1 MLRAA
6 GYILLP
12 PQEPPEMSAS
22 QSKKADAFRAMHHDP
37 PILLLPNAW
46 DAVSARLFVKA
57 GARAIATTSAG
68 VAATLGYPD
77 GEKVPLDEM
86 LEVVARIARV
96 VNVPVTADI
105 EAGYAESPEGLAE
118 TIRAVIDAG
127 AIGFN
132 LEDATGDLSRP
143 LYVVEEQ
150 IKRIS
155 AARHAG
161 DRAGVQVVINA
172 RTDVYLAKVGEPAG
186 RFGEAV
192 QRANAYREAGAD
204 CLFVPGVTDLA
215 TLTELVRKI
224 SGPVNVLAGPGMPSA
239 GELERIGVARLSVGS
254 AIMRATLA
262 TARDAANEL
271 LQKGTYSGFL
281 DRNIPYD
288 EVNEL
293 MK

>member
-1 MLRAA
+1 
-6 GYILLP
+6 
-12 PQEPPEMSAS
+12 MSGS
-22 QSKKADAFRAMHHDP
+22 QSGKADAFRAMHQAP

-77 GEKVPLDEM
+77 GEKVPRDAM

-96 VNVPVTADI
+96 VDVPVTADI
-105 EAGYAESPEGLAE
+105 EAGYAESPGELGE

-132 LEDATGDLSRP
+132 LEDATGDSSRP
-143 LYVVEEQ
+143 LYEVEEQ
-150 IKRIS
+150 IERIR
-155 AARHAG
+155 AARQAG
-161 DRAGVQVVINA
+161 ERAGVRVVINA

-186 RFGEAV
+186 RFAETAR
-192 QRANAYREAGAD
+192 RANAYREAGAD

-224 SGPVNVLAGPGMPSA
+224 AGPLNVLAGPGMPSTS
-239 GELERIGVARLSVGS
+239 ELQRIGVARLSVGS

-271 LQKGTYSGFL
+271 IHKGTYSAFL

-288 EVNEL
+288 EINEL

>member
-1 MLRAA
+1 
-6 GYILLP
+6 
-12 PQEPPEMSAS
+12 MSER
-22 QSKKADAFRAMHHDP
+22 QSGKADVFRAMHDAP

-77 GEKVPLDEM
+77 GEKVPRDEM
-86 LEVVARIARV
+86 LEVVARIARLV
-96 VNVPVTADI
+96 DVPVTADI
-105 EAGYAESPEGLAE
+105 EAGYAKSPDDLAE

-132 LEDATGDLSRP
+132 LEDATGDSSQP
-143 LYVVEEQ
+143 LYEVEEQ
-150 IKRIS
+150 LERIR
-155 AARHAG
+155 AARLAG
-161 DRAGVQVVINA
+161 EQAGARVVINA

-186 RFGEAV
+186 RFAETV
-192 QRANAYREAGAD
+192 RRVNAYREAGAD

-215 TLTELVRKI
+215 TLTELTRKI
-224 SGPVNVLAGPGMPSA
+224 SGPLNVLAGPGMPST
-239 GELERIGVARLSVGS
+239 GELQRIGVARLSVGS

-262 TARDAANEL
+262 TARDAVNEL
-271 LQKGTYSGFL
+271 LQSGTYSGFL

>member
-1 MLRAA
+1 M
-6 GYILLP
+6 
-12 PQEPPEMSAS
+12 
-22 QSKKADAFRAMHHDP
+22 KADAFRAMHQAP
-37 PILLLPNAW
+37 PILLLTNAW
-46 DAVSARLFVKA
+46 DAVSARLFVNA

-86 LEVVARIARV
+86 LAVVARIARV
-96 VNVPVTADI
+96 VDVPVTADI
-105 EAGYAESPEGLAE
+105 EAGYADSSDDLTH

-132 LEDATGDLSRP
+132 LEDATGDSSRP
-143 LYVVEEQ
+143 LYEIEEQ
-150 IKRIS
+150 ITRIR
-155 AARHAG
+155 AARQAG
-161 DRAGVQVVINA
+161 ERAGVRVVINA

-186 RFGEAV
+186 RFAETV
-192 QRANAYREAGAD
+192 RRVNAYREAGAD

-224 SGPVNVLAGPGMPSA
+224 SGPLNVLAGPGMPST
-239 GELERIGVARLSVGS
+239 GELQRIGVARLSVGS

-262 TARDAANEL
+262 TAREAANEL

-288 EVNEL
+288 EINEL

>member
-1 MLRAA
+1 M
-6 GYILLP
+6 
-12 PQEPPEMSAS
+12 
-22 QSKKADAFRAMHHDP
+22 KADAFRAMHQAP

-77 GEKVPLDEM
+77 GEKVPRDEM
-86 LEVVARIARV
+86 LEVVGRIARV
-96 VNVPVTADI
+96 VDVPVTADI
-105 EAGYAESPEGLAE
+105 EAGYADSPDDLTE

-132 LEDATGDLSRP
+132 LEDATGDSSLP
-143 LYVVEEQ
+143 LYEFEEQ
-150 IKRIS
+150 IARIR
-155 AARHAG
+155 AARQAG
-161 DRAGVQVVINA
+161 ERAGVRVVINA
-172 RTDVYLAKVGEPAG
+172 RTDVYLAKVGEPAR
-186 RFGEAV
+186 RFAETV
-192 QRANAYREAGAD
+192 RRVNAYREAGAD

-224 SGPVNVLAGPGMPSA
+224 SGPLNVLAGPGMPST
-239 GELERIGVARLSVGS
+239 GELEHIGVARLSVGS

-271 LQKGTYSGFL
+271 IQNGTYSGFL

>member
-1 MLRAA
+1 
-6 GYILLP
+6 
-12 PQEPPEMSAS
+12 MSGS
-22 QSKKADAFRAMHHDP
+22 QSAKADAFRAMHQAP

-68 VAATLGYPD
+68 VAATLGHPD
-77 GEKVPLDEM
+77 GEKVPRDEM

-96 VNVPVTADI
+96 VDVPVTADI
-105 EAGYAESPEGLAE
+105 EAGYAESPDDLGE

-127 AIGFN
+127 AVGFN
-132 LEDATGDLSRP
+132 LEDATGDPSRP
-143 LYVVEEQ
+143 LFEVEEQ
-150 IKRIS
+150 LARIR
-155 AARHAG
+155 AARQAG
-161 DRAGVQVVINA
+161 GRAGVRVVINA

-186 RFGEAV
+186 RFAETV
-192 QRANAYREAGAD
+192 RRVNAYREAGAD

-215 TLTELVRKI
+215 TLTELARKI
-224 SGPVNVLAGPGMPSA
+224 AGPLNVLAGPGMPSTA
-239 GELERIGVARLSVGS
+239 ELQSIGVARLSVGS

-271 LQKGTYSGFL
+271 IQKGTYSGFL

>member
-1 MLRAA
+1 M
-6 GYILLP
+6 
-12 PQEPPEMSAS
+12 
-22 QSKKADAFRAMHHDP
+22 KADAFRTMHQAP

-77 GEKVPLDEM
+77 GEKVPRDEM

-96 VNVPVTADI
+96 VDVPVTADI
-105 EAGYAESPEGLAE
+105 EAGYADSPDDLAD
-118 TIRAVIDAG
+118 TIRAIIDAG

-132 LEDATGDLSRP
+132 LEDATGDSSRP
-143 LYVVEEQ
+143 LYEVEEQ
-150 IKRIS
+150 IERIR
-155 AARHAG
+155 AARQAG
-161 DRAGVQVVINA
+161 ERASVGVVINA

-186 RFGEAV
+186 RFAETV
-192 QRANAYREAGAD
+192 RRVNAYREAGAD

-215 TLTELVRKI
+215 TLTELARKI
-224 SGPVNVLAGPGMPSA
+224 PGPLNVLAGPGMPST
-239 GELERIGVARLSVGS
+239 GELQRIGVARLSVGS

-271 LQKGTYSGFL
+271 IQKGTYGAFL
-281 DRNIPYD
+281 GRNIPYD

>member
-1 MLRAA
+1 
-6 GYILLP
+6 
-12 PQEPPEMSAS
+12 MSER
-22 QSKKADAFRAMHHDP
+22 QGEKADAFRTMHQAP

-77 GEKVPLDEM
+77 GEKVPRDEM

-96 VNVPVTADI
+96 VDVPVTADI
-105 EAGYAESPEGLAE
+105 EAGYADSPDDLTE

-132 LEDATGDLSRP
+132 LEDATGDSSLP
-143 LYVVEEQ
+143 LYEFEEQ
-150 IKRIS
+150 IARIR
-155 AARHAG
+155 AARQAG
-161 DRAGVQVVINA
+161 ERAGVRVVINA
-172 RTDVYLAKVGEPAG
+172 RTDVYLAKVGEPAR
-186 RFGEAV
+186 RFAETLRRV
-192 QRANAYREAGAD
+192 NAYREAGAD

-224 SGPVNVLAGPGMPSA
+224 SGPLNVLAGPGMPST
-239 GELERIGVARLSVGS
+239 GELEHIGVARLSVGS

-271 LQKGTYSGFL
+271 IQNGTYSGFL

>member
-1 MLRAA
+1 
-6 GYILLP
+6 
-12 PQEPPEMSAS
+12 MSER
-22 QSKKADAFRAMHHDP
+22 QGEQADAFRAMHQAP

-68 VAATLGYPD
+68 IAATLGYPD
-77 GEKVPLDEM
+77 GEKVPRDAM

-96 VNVPVTADI
+96 VDVPVTADI
-105 EAGYAESPEGLAE
+105 EAGYAESPDDLAK

-132 LEDATGDLSRP
+132 LEDATGDSSRP
-143 LYVVEEQ
+143 LYEVEEQ
-150 IKRIS
+150 LARIR
-155 AARHAG
+155 AARLAG
-161 DRAGVQVVINA
+161 ERAGVRVVINA

-186 RFGEAV
+186 RFAETV
-192 QRANAYREAGAD
+192 RRVNAYREAGAD

-224 SGPVNVLAGPGMPSA
+224 SDPLNVLAGPGMPST

-271 LQKGTYSGFL
+271 IQTGTYGAFL

-288 EVNEL
+288 EINEL